1 MRNPLTPQL
10 GWILLGLATAMPLP
24 LRAMEDPHAAGHKGV
39 TVTTLVRSDR
49 SWNGTQLPPYPSGQ
63 PEVTV
68 LRIRIPAGVALPQH
82 LHPVINAGMLLKG
95 RLKVITDR
103 GQTKVLTAGDGL
115 IEVVNQLHA
124 GRSLGPGPAE
134 IVVVYAGVKGLPNT
148 VEDAPARPGL

>member
-1 MRNPLTPQL
+1 MRKPLTPQL

-82 LHPVINAGMLLKG
+82 LHPVINAGVLLKG
-95 RLKVITDR
+95 RLNVITDR
-103 GQTKVLTAGDGL
+103 GQTIVLAAGDGL
-115 IEVVNQLHA
+115 IEVVNQLHS

-134 IVVVYAGVKGLPNT
+134 ILVVYAGVKGLPTT
-148 VEDAPARPGL
+148 VEDAPAKPGL

>member
-1 MRNPLTPQL
+1 MRKPLNPQL

-24 LRAMEDPHAAGHKGV
+24 LRAMEDPHAAGHQGV

-82 LHPVINAGMLLKG
+82 LHPVINAGVLLKG

-103 GQTKVLTAGDGL
+103 GQTKVLAAGDGL

-148 VEDAPARPGL
+148 VEDAPAKPGL

>member
-24 LRAMEDPHAAGHKGV
+24 LRAMEAPHAAGHKGV

>member
-1 MRNPLTPQL
+1 MRKPLTPQL

-82 LHPVINAGMLLKG
+82 LHPMINAGVLLKG

-103 GQTKVLTAGDGL
+103 GQTKVLAAGDGV

>member
-24 LRAMEDPHAAGHKGV
+24 MRAMEDPHAAGQKGV

-63 PEVTV
+63 PEVSV

-82 LHPVINAGMLLKG
+82 HHPVINAGVLVKG

-103 GQTKVLTAGDGL
+103 GKP
-115 IEVVNQLHA
+115 
-124 GRSLGPGPAE
+124 RSCPRVMG
-134 IVVVYAGVKGLPNT
+134 
-148 VEDAPARPGL
+148 

>member
-103 GQTKVLTAGDGL
+103 GQTKVLAAGDGL